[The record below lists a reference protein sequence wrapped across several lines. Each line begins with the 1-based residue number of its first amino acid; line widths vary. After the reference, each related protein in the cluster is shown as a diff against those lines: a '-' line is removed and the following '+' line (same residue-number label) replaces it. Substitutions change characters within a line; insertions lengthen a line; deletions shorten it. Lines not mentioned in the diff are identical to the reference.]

1 MPAVDKEENMLDRFV
16 DGILDCLGMIVF
28 MILSV
33 LVTLALG
40 L

>member
-1 MPAVDKEENMLDRFV
+1 MLDRLL

-28 MILSV
+28 MILSI
-33 LVTLALG
+33 LVTLVVG

>member
-1 MPAVDKEENMLDRFV
+1 MLDRFV

-33 LVTLALG
+33 LLTLALG

>member
-1 MPAVDKEENMLDRFV
+1 MPAVDKEEIMLDRFV

-33 LVTLALG
+33 LLTLALG

>member
-1 MPAVDKEENMLDRFV
+1 MLGRFL

-28 MILSV
+28 MILSILIT
-33 LVTLALG
+33 LVVG

>member
-1 MPAVDKEENMLDRFV
+1 MLDRLL

-28 MILSV
+28 MILSI
-33 LVTLALG
+33 LVTLAVG